1 MIGHAIGYQRRMT
14 GNTGGLDNM
23 IKVSA
28 AHRLE
33 YAAFLFIRW
42 MLGRLSVP
50 QSSAVSAFF
59 WRIIA
64 PQVRRHKRAERNLEL
79 ALPELSSRER
89 DVILNRMWDNLGR
102 TAAEALRLNE
112 IADNPDS
119 VELDFSSEALVIM
132 RSETPAIFVSLHYGN
147 WEVTVLAAEQF
158 KKPLL
163 GIYKKVRNPL
173 IDREVTKSRA
183 RFYTAGFVSK
193 HPDAIRKI
201 TRAIKSGS
209 SIAVMADLRESD
221 GDLVPFF
228 GIPSPSTSFPAWIAR
243 LHDLPIVAIF
253 ATRVKPGRF
262 KIRAERLT
270 LIKTD
275 NRRADILENT
285 ARIQAQLEICI
296 RQDPSLWMWGHRR
309 WGQETFDNRPAVRI

>member
-1 MIGHAIGYQRRMT
+1 MIGHAIGYQRRIT

-33 YAAFLFIRW
+33 YAAFLSVRW
-42 MLGRLSVP
+42 MLGRLSLP

-64 PQVRRHKRAERNLEL
+64 PQVRRHKRAERNLAL

-119 VELDFSSEALVIM
+119 IELDFSSEALAIM
-132 RSETPAIFVSLHYGN
+132 RSEPPAIFVSLHYGN
-147 WEVTVLAAEQF
+147 WEVTALAAERF
-158 KKPLL
+158 NKPLL
-163 GIYKKVRNPL
+163 GIYKKIRNPL
-173 IDREVTKSRA
+173 VDRDVTKSRA
-183 RFYTAGFVSK
+183 RFYKAGFVSK
-193 HPDAIRKI
+193 HPDAIRTI
-201 TRAIKSGS
+201 TRAIKSGN

-228 GIPSPSTSFPAWIAR
+228 GIQSPSTTFPAMMAR
-243 LHDLPIVAIF
+243 LYDLPMVAIR
-253 ATRVKPGRF
+253 ATRTSPGRF
-262 KIRAERLT
+262 LIEAETIPLAQTADR
-270 LIKTD
+270 K
-275 NRRADILENT
+275 ADILENT
-285 ARIQAQLEICI
+285 ARIQSHLERWIKD
-296 RQDPSLWMWGHRR
+296 DPALWMWGHRR
-309 WGQETFDNRPAVRI
+309 WGKEWFSP

>member
-1 MIGHAIGYQRRMT
+1 MIGHAIGYQRRIT

-33 YAAFLFIRW
+33 YAAFLSVRW
-42 MLGRLSVP
+42 MLGRLSLP

-64 PQVRRHKRAERNLEL
+64 PQVRRQKRAERNLEL

-119 VELDFSSEALVIM
+119 IELDFSSEALVIM

-147 WEVTVLAAEQF
+147 WEVTALAAERF

-193 HPDAIRKI
+193 HPDAIRQVN
-201 TRAIKSGS
+201 RAIKSGN

-228 GIPSPSTSFPAWIAR
+228 GIHSPSTNFPAMMAR
-243 LHDLPIVAIF
+243 LHDLPIVAIY
-253 ATRVKPGRF
+253 ATRITPVRF
-262 KIRAERLT
+262 KIRAERLA
-270 LIKTD
+270 LIKSE

-285 ARIQAQLEICI
+285 ARIQAQLEMWI

-309 WGQETFDNRPAVRI
+309 WGRETFDQRT